1 MNVFVYD
8 NRRIACIKIRIGTL
22 SFLSYTSYTF
32 LDKYLKKTWTL
43 SRGGEKYG
51 VKYRSLPWPF
61 LFKI

>member
-32 LDKYLKKTWTL
+32 LDKYLKKNMDVVTGW
-43 SRGGEKYG
+43 G
-51 VKYRSLPWPF
+51 
-61 LFKI
+61 KIWSKI